1 MAARSGLDG
10 QPSEFIDAVAALRDA
25 VLRPEVVCEE
35 LPAPRRI
42 APYSYA
48 QSGDV
53 HGGGEELGTGRL
65 VLLHDPAGN
74 DAWQGTFRLVTFARA
89 DVDAEMAA
97 DPVLAEVGW
106 SWLVEALIA
115 AGASYVAPSGSVT
128 TVRTEGFG
136 GMEEDGSSAQLE
148 IRASWT
154 PIFGSAGLGGAGLGD
169 ATDLAAHASAWSE
182 LLCTVS
188 GLPPLASGVLTLP
201 RRGREGRPR
210 R

>member
-1 MAARSGLDG
+1 MAARSELDG
-10 QPSEFIDAVAALRDA
+10 QPSEFIDAVAALREA

-97 DPVLAEVGW
+97 DPV
-106 SWLVEALIA
+106 I
-115 AGASYVAPSGSVT
+115 
-128 TVRTEGFG
+128 
-136 GMEEDGSSAQLE
+136 
-148 IRASWT
+148 
-154 PIFGSAGLGGAGLGD
+154 
-169 ATDLAAHASAWSE
+169 
-182 LLCTVS
+182 
-188 GLPPLASGVLTLP
+188 
-201 RRGREGRPR
+201 
-210 R
+210 

>member
-1 MAARSGLDG
+1 MAARTELDG
-10 QPSEFIDAVAALRDA
+10 QPSEFVDAVAQLRDA
-25 VLRPEVVCEE
+25 ALRPEVLCEP

-42 APYSYA
+42 APYAYA

-53 HGGGEELGTGRL
+53 QTSGDEIGTGRL

-89 DVDAEMAA
+89 DVDAEMAS
-97 DPVLAEVGW
+97 DPVLPQVGW
-106 SWLVEALIA
+106 SWLVEALSSK
-115 AGASYVAPSGSVT
+115 GASYVAPSGSVT

-136 GMEEDGSSAQLE
+136 GMEEDGSTAQLE

-154 PIFGSAGLGGAGLGD
+154 PLFGPGAG
-169 ATDLAAHASAWSE
+169 LAAHAQAWSE
-182 LLCTVS
+182 LLCTVA
-188 GLPPLASGVLTLP
+188 GLPPLAPGVLTLP
-201 RRGREGRPR
+201 RRGHDGRPR

>member
-1 MAARSGLDG
+1 MAARSELDG

-25 VLRPEVVCEE
+25 ELRPEVVCEE

-53 HGGGEELGTGRL
+53 HAGGDEIGTGRL
-65 VLLHDPAGN
+65 VLLHDPGGN
-74 DAWQGTFRLVTFARA
+74 DAWQGTFRLVTFTRA
-89 DVDAEMAA
+89 DVDADMAA
-97 DPVLAEVGW
+97 DPVLPEVGW
-106 SWLVEALIA
+106 SWLVEALYAKNA
-115 AGASYVAPSGSVT
+115 AYVAPSGSVT

-136 GMEEDGSSAQLE
+136 GMEEDGSRAQLE

-154 PIFGSAGLGGAGLGD
+154 PLFGSGD
-169 ATDLAAHASAWSE
+169 DLARHASAWSE
-182 LLCTVS
+182 LLCNVA
-188 GLPPLASGVLTLP
+188 GLPPLAPGVLTLP

>member
-1 MAARSGLDG
+1 MAARNELDG
-10 QPSEFIDAVAALRDA
+10 QPSEFIEAVAALRDA
-25 VLRPEVVCEE
+25 ELRPEVVCEE
-35 LPAPRRI
+35 LAAPRRI

-53 HGGGEELGTGRL
+53 TADGDEVGTGRL

-89 DVDAEMAA
+89 EVDAEMAS
-97 DPVLAEVGW
+97 DPVLPEVGW
-106 SWLVEALIA
+106 SWLVEALFSQ
-115 AGASYVAPSGSVT
+115 GASYVAPSGSVT

-154 PIFGSAGLGGAGLGD
+154 PLFGTGD
-169 ATDLAAHASAWSE
+169 TLASHAVAWSE
-182 LLCTVS
+182 LLCTVA
-188 GLPPLASGVLTLP
+188 GLPPLAPGVLTLP
-201 RRGREGRPR
+201 RRGREGRPPR
-210 R
+210 

>member
-1 MAARSGLDG
+1 MAARTELDG
-10 QPSEFIDAVAALRDA
+10 QPSEFVDAVAQLRDA
-25 VLRPEVVCEE
+25 ALRPEVFCEP

-42 APYSYA
+42 APHAYA

-53 HGGGEELGTGRL
+53 HVAGEEIGTGRL

-89 DVDAEMAA
+89 EVDAEMAS
-97 DPVLAEVGW
+97 DPVLPEVGW
-106 SWLVEALIA
+106 SWLVEALGA
-115 AGASYVAPSGSVT
+115 QGASYVAPSGSVT

-136 GMEEDGSSAQLE
+136 GMEEDGSTAQLE

-154 PIFGSAGLGGAGLGD
+154 PLFGRGVG
-169 ATDLAAHASAWSE
+169 LAAHARAWGD
-182 LLCTVS
+182 LLCTVA
-188 GLPPLASGVLTLP
+188 GLPPLAPGVLTLP
-201 RRGREGRPR
+201 RRGPEGRPR